1 MRDPLQHHVDV
12 DGASLPPAAAPHF
25 GAEHSSETGTRVKN
39 YFETSGFSRWTA
51 IYGDGIIPPIW
62 RVIREGH
69 ERAMDQVI
77 DWIQDDGA
85 RTALDAGCGTGALTM
100 RLADCGY
107 AVHGFDVSAPM
118 VSFARYITKDRSP
131 GIAPVFY
138 VGNIAALDAAP
149 RSYELVCCLDVL
161 FHYPYPEV
169 KEMLTRLAALCSYK
183 IIGSFALRTPLNA
196 FWMQIG
202 KRFFHRKNRM
212 TNMHLLSYDE
222 VEQVLFRAG
231 FRVTRT
237 HRVKRFFYDSYVFEA
252 VRR

>member
-1 MRDPLQHHVDV
+1 MQQQVDV
-12 DGASLPPAAAPHF
+12 DGAAPRSAPAALFASHD
-25 GAEHSSETGTRVKN
+25 ASETGKRVQN

-51 IYGDGIIPPIW
+51 IYGDGSIPPIW
-62 RVIREGH
+62 SVIREGH
-69 ERAMDQVI
+69 ARAMDQVV

-118 VSFARYITKDRSP
+118 VSFARYNTQDRSR
-131 GIAPVFY
+131 GVAPVFS
-138 VGNIAALDAAP
+138 VGDIAALEAAP
-149 RSYELVCCLDVL
+149 LSYELVCCLDVL
-161 FHYPYPEV
+161 FHYPYAEV
-169 KEMLTRLAALCSYK
+169 KEMLAKLASLCSYK

-202 KRFFHRKNRM
+202 KKYFHQKNRM

-222 VEQVLFRAG
+222 VEQALYRAG

-237 HRVKRFFYDSYVFEA
+237 RRVKRFFYDSYVFEA